1 MEMVASSVLA
11 VLLVT
16 SLIVQAIVHFV
27 VSTTITVGHAEDLT
41 IVLLVLQDMSLLVG
55 NVLAINL
62 MHQLEIVWC
71 VEQEIQITV
80 KLVFLDLL
88 LMEMAAATWV
98 VLLATVMMLDYKN
111 VCAIMVL
118 TTLMENVTLVLI
130 LIVIPVLF
138 LVAFIATKV
147 IIWVEVPVNLVLL
160 TVLLV

>member
-62 MHQLEIVWC
+62 MHQLEIV
-71 VEQEIQITV
+71 
-80 KLVFLDLL
+80 
-88 LMEMAAATWV
+88 
-98 VLLATVMMLDYKN
+98 
-111 VCAIMVL
+111 
-118 TTLMENVTLVLI
+118 
-130 LIVIPVLF
+130 
-138 LVAFIATKV
+138 
-147 IIWVEVPVNLVLL
+147 
-160 TVLLV
+160 